1 MGNAIERAL
10 TREEEVC
17 RFRRKSLRR
26 ELGKVEERLELLHL
40 ALAELDEAREL
51 IAAHEG
57 SARPPD
63 AGDEQ

>member
-26 ELGKVEERLELLHL
+26 ELAKVEERLELLHL
-40 ALAELDEAREL
+40 ALGELERERDRDAAEARR
-51 IAAHEG
+51 A
-57 SARPPD
+57 
-63 AGDEQ
+63 